1 MGSIT
6 VVGLGPG
13 DPGQMTLKARETL
26 EGAGRLFLRT
36 EIHPTTSAM
45 RKWGLRW
52 ESFDS
57 LYQQGASFAD
67 VYARITE
74 RLLSE
79 AATQDVVYAVPGHP
93 LVAEDAV
100 TNLLKQDAVKVEI
113 VAGLSAL
120 DALYGRLGL
129 DPNAGLQVVD
139 GLALEGRELRPDW
152 HTLVLQLYNPQVAND
167 VKLHLMRFWPDD
179 FKVWVVRAA
188 GVPGEERLAEV
199 PLYEID
205 RLEWVDY
212 LTTLYLPP
220 APPTGFPR
228 LVEIIARLRAPDGCP
243 WDREQTP
250 ESLRKFVL
258 EEAYETV
265 EAIDSKEVGAIEE
278 ELGDLLLQVVLQA
291 QIFEE
296 QGDFD
301 IQDVSNAISDKLVR
315 RHPHVFGADQVS
327 GSEEVLKRWE
337 DIKAQEKAAEPE
349 KKPESALAGLT
360 TALPALVVAEK
371 IQAKAAR
378 VHFDWPEALQVLDKI
393 EEEVGELREA
403 LQEDMGQE
411 AVTHEL
417 GDMLFAIANLA
428 RKLKVDPE
436 EALRLTNHR
445 FRRRFEQMEQ
455 LAEGRFPELS
465 LDQMEAL
472 WQRAKVLV
480 G

>member
-1 MGSIT
+1 MGTIT

-13 DPGQMTLKARETL
+13 DPGQMTLAARETL

-36 EIHPTTSAM
+36 EIHPTTAAM

-52 ESFDS
+52 ESFDR

-67 VYARITE
+67 VYMRITE
-74 RLLSE
+74 RLLAE
-79 AATQDVVYAVPGHP
+79 AAEQDVVYAVPGHP
-93 LVAEDAV
+93 LVAEDTV
-100 TNLLKQDAVKVEI
+100 SHLLKQDGVPVTI

-120 DALYGRLGL
+120 DALYGRIGL

-139 GLALEGRELRPDW
+139 GLALEGRDLRPDW
-152 HTLVLQLYNPQVAND
+152 HTLVLQLYSPQIAND

-179 FKVWVVRAA
+179 FKVKVVRAA
-188 GVPGEERLAEV
+188 GVPGEERLEEV

-220 APPTGFPR
+220 APATGFAR

-265 EAIDSKEVGAIEE
+265 EAIDSQDVLAIEE

-291 QIFEE
+291 RIFEE

-315 RHPHVFGADQVS
+315 RHPHVFGETRVS

-337 DIKAQEKAAEPE
+337 DIKAREKAEAPDQA
-349 KKPESALAGLT
+349 PESALAGLT

-378 VHFDWPEALQVLDKI
+378 VRFDWPEAYQVLDKI
-393 EEEVGELREA
+393 EEEAGELREA
-403 LQEDMGQE
+403 IKEGMGQD

-417 GDMLFAIANLA
+417 GDMLFALANLA

-445 FRRRFEQMEQ
+445 FRRRFEQMEA
-455 LAEGRFPELS
+455 LAEGRFSELS
-465 LDQMEAL
+465 LDEMEAL
-472 WQRAKVLV
+472 WQRAKDLV

>member
-13 DPGQMTLKARETL
+13 DPGQMTLAARETL
-26 EGAGRLFLRT
+26 EQAPRLFLRT
-36 EIHPTTSAM
+36 EIHPTTAAM
-45 RKWGLRW
+45 RKWGLKW
-52 ESFDS
+52 ESFDP

-67 VYARITE
+67 VYTRITE
-74 RLLSE
+74 RLLAE
-79 AATQDVVYAVPGHP
+79 AATQDVVYGVPGHP
-93 LVAEDAV
+93 LVAEDTV
-100 TNLLKQDAVKVEI
+100 TKLLEQTAVKVEV

-139 GLALEGRELRPDW
+139 GLALEGRDLRPDW
-152 HTLVLQLYNPQVAND
+152 HTIVLQLYNPQVAND

-179 FKVWVVRAA
+179 FKVKVVRAA
-188 GVPGEERLAEV
+188 GVPGEERLEEV

-220 APPTGFPR
+220 APLTGFAR
-228 LVEIIARLRAPDGCP
+228 LVEVIARLRAPDGCP

-265 EAIDSKEVGAIEE
+265 EAIDSGDVGAIEE

-291 QIFEE
+291 QIFQE

-315 RHPHVFGADQVS
+315 RHPHVFGEAEVS
-327 GSEEVLKRWE
+327 GTEEVLKRWE
-337 DIKAQEKAAEPE
+337 DIKAEEKAAQAEE
-349 KKPESALAGLT
+349 KRESALAGIT

-378 VHFDWPEALQVLDKI
+378 VKFDWPEAIQVLDKI
-393 EEEVGELREA
+393 EEEAGELREA
-403 LQEDMGQE
+403 LRENMGQE

-417 GDMLFAIANLA
+417 GDMLFALANLG

-436 EALRLTNHR
+436 EALRQANHR
-445 FRRRFEQMEQ
+445 FRRRFEQMEE
-455 LAEGRFPELS
+455 LAEGRFAELS

-472 WQRAKVLV
+472 WQRAKVIV

>member
-13 DPGQMTLKARETL
+13 DPGQMTLAARETL
-26 EGAGRLFLRT
+26 ERASRLFLRT
-36 EIHPTTSAM
+36 EIHPTTVAM

-52 ESFDS
+52 ESFDP
-57 LYQQGASFAD
+57 LYQQGASFAE
-67 VYARITE
+67 VYQRIAE
-74 RLLSE
+74 RLLTE

-93 LVAEDAV
+93 LVAEDTV
-100 TNLLKQDAVKVEI
+100 SHLLKQDAVQIEI

-120 DALYGRLGL
+120 DALYGRLGI
-129 DPNAGLQVVD
+129 DPNDGMQVVD
-139 GLALEGRELRPDW
+139 GLALEGRDIRPDW
-152 HTLVLQLYNPQVAND
+152 HTIVLQLYNPQIAND

-179 FKVWVVRAA
+179 FKVQVVRAA
-188 GVPGEERLAEV
+188 GVPGEERLEEV

-205 RLEWVDY
+205 RLDWVDY

-220 APPTGFPR
+220 APVTGFSR
-228 LVEIIARLRAPDGCP
+228 LVEVIARLRAPDGCP
-243 WDREQTP
+243 WDREQSP

-265 EAIDSKEVGAIEE
+265 EAIDSGDVGAIEE

-291 QIFEE
+291 QIFQEE
-296 QGDFD
+296 GEFD

-315 RHPHVFGADQVS
+315 RHPHVFGETSVS
-327 GSEEVLKRWE
+327 GAEEVVQRWE
-337 DIKAQEKAAEPE
+337 DIKAQEKAAQPE
-349 KKPESALAGLT
+349 KKQESALSGIT
-360 TALPALVVAEK
+360 MALPALVVAEK

-378 VHFDWPEALQVLDKI
+378 VHFDWPEAIQVLDKI
-393 EEEVGELREA
+393 EEEIGELREA
-403 LQEDMGQE
+403 LREHMGQD

-417 GDMLFAIANLA
+417 GDILFAIANLG

-436 EALRLTNHR
+436 EALRLANHR

-465 LDQMEAL
+465 LDEMEAL